1 MTENKVQMQTET
13 SSEKG
18 QEGRWVIKRDP
29 RSPFQKLWEDTT
41 RAQKG
46 AMLGLAA
53 FSSCAAIAG
62 SGNIDAERYTVRVD
76 IPDPVEGELVC
87 GVYHGERSDYII
99 KNQDVCDDLEQIVPQ
114 RNTTVRIGEQFQV
127 AEFPQTFSH
136 LLFVNETISK
146 SRNLSKL

>member
-46 AMLGLAA
+46 AM
-53 FSSCAAIAG
+53 
-62 SGNIDAERYTVRVD
+62 
-76 IPDPVEGELVC
+76 
-87 GVYHGERSDYII
+87 
-99 KNQDVCDDLEQIVPQ
+99 
-114 RNTTVRIGEQFQV
+114 
-127 AEFPQTFSH
+127 
-136 LLFVNETISK
+136 
-146 SRNLSKL
+146 